1 MNAQDHTAAVI
12 AAVAIGGLLLLGATG
27 WLVGG
32 ATIAHILG
40 AAGLATCL

>member
-1 MNAQDHTAAVI
+1 MNARDVI
-12 AAVAIGGLLLLGATG
+12 AVSIAASAVGVLVLLGGIG
-27 WLVGG
+27 WLAGG